1 MDFELSAHSEQWRK
15 RLQSFFDQEV
25 LPRHR
30 AWLEHTAAGGEAAP
44 FMGEL
49 QQKAR
54 AAGLWNL
61 GLPELAD
68 DEPGTRLS
76 NLEYAPL
83 AEIMGRLFWAPEVF
97 NCQAPDVPNM
107 IALQNCADAEQKARW
122 LRPLLEA
129 KTRSAFGM
137 TEPDVAS
144 SDATNIATTI
154 RRDGDD
160 YIINGRKW
168 FITGAAHPRCSFLIV
183 MGVTNADADRTS
195 RHSCVIVP
203 MDAPGVRLVRPL
215 RWMGCEDHT
224 APIGELAF
232 DNVRISPA
240 KTCSARKAKVSRW
253 RRSGSG
259 PARIHH
265 CMRSIGLCELL
276 IELMMVR
283 AAERSAFGRTV
294 IQYDTVQRWIA
305 ESRVELEQA
314 RLLAYRCAWRLDQS
328 GHHGAW
334 RDVSLIK
341 VAVPAMLQTD
351 RRPRHA
357 GVRRDGRLRRHAD
370 PSGAGVGAAAADR
383 RRSGRSA
390 SAADLSHG
398 GDAAVVDRG
407 LALSRGASGVIFS
420 YLAPPCGE
428 RSRALWRRVRGSLHE
443 SRLVERAPHPDPLP
457 AKERG
462 EGEVKPLIWT
472 HVRI

>member
-1 MDFELSAHSEQWRK
+1 MDFDLSGRSEQWRGK
-15 RLQSFFDQEV
+15 LQAFFEAEV

-30 AWLEHTAAGGEAAP
+30 AWLEHVAASPDTPP
-44 FMGEL
+44 FMAEL

-61 GLPELAD
+61 GLPELAA
-68 DEPGTRLS
+68 DEPGTKLS

-107 IALQNCADAEQKARW
+107 IALQNCATPEQKARW
-122 LRPLLEA
+122 LHPLLEA

-144 SDATNIATTI
+144 SDATNIATKMV
-154 RRDGDD
+154 RDGND

-183 MGVTNADADRTS
+183 MGVTNSEADRTR
-195 RHSCVIVP
+195 RHSCIMVP
-203 MDAPGVRLVRPL
+203 MDAPGARLVRRL
-215 RWMGCEDHT
+215 SWMGCQDHV
-224 APIGELAF
+224 APIGELTF
-232 DNVRISPA
+232 ENVRVPA
-240 KTCSARKAKVSRW
+240 ENLLGAEGDGFKVAQVRL
-253 RRSGSG
+253 G

-283 AAERSAFGRTV
+283 AMERSTFGRSI

-341 VAVPAMLQTD
+341 VAVPAMLQKIAD
-351 RRPRHA
+351 RALQVFGAMGGSEDTPIHQA
-357 GVRRDGRLRRHAD
+357 LAWGRLLRIGDGPDEVHLRQIFRMEPM
-370 PSGAGVGAAAADR
+370 PSW
-383 RRSGRSA
+383 SITTSP
-390 SAADLSHG
+390 
-398 GDAAVVDRG
+398 
-407 LALSRGASGVIFS
+407 
-420 YLAPPCGE
+420 YLA
-428 RSRALWRRVRGSLHE
+428 A
-443 SRLVERAPHPDPLP
+443 HP
-457 AKERG
+457 A
-462 EGEVKPLIWT
+462 
-472 HVRI
+472 

>member
-1 MDFELSAHSEQWRK
+1 MDFDLSERSEQWRK
-15 RLQSFFDQEV
+15 RLSAFFDSEV

-30 AWLEHTAAGGEAAP
+30 AWLERTAGSVEASP
-44 FMGEL
+44 FMAEL

-54 AAGLWNL
+54 TAGLWNL
-61 GLPELAD
+61 GLPELAP

-83 AEIMGRLFWAPEVF
+83 AEIMGRLFWASEVF

-107 IALQNCADAEQKARW
+107 IALQNCATPEQKARW

-129 KTRSAFGM
+129 GTRSAFGM

-144 SDATNIATTI
+144 SDATNIAT
-154 RRDGDD
+154 RMVRDGDD

-183 MGVTNADADRTS
+183 MGVTNFDADRTR
-195 RHSCVIVP
+195 RHSCIIVP
-203 MDAPGVRLVRPL
+203 MDAPGVRLVRRL

-232 DNVRISPA
+232 DNVRV
-240 KTCSARKAKVSRW
+240 SAANLLGAEGDGFKVAQIRL
-253 RRSGSG
+253 G

-265 CMRSIGLCELL
+265 CMRSIGLCELP

-283 AAERSAFGRTV
+283 SAERTAFGRSV

-314 RLLAYRCAWRLDQS
+314 RLLTYRCAWRLDQA
-328 GHHGAW
+328 GHHGASSSTKNW

-341 VAVPAMLQTD
+341 VAVPAMLQRIAD
-351 RRPRHA
+351 RALQVFGAMGGSDDAPIHQA
-357 GVRRDGRLRRHAD
+357 LAWGRLLRIGDGPDEVHLRQIFRMEVMPPWSIAD
-370 PSGAGVGAAAADR
+370 SP
-383 RRSGRSA
+383 
-390 SAADLSHG
+390 
-398 GDAAVVDRG
+398 
-407 LALSRGASGVIFS
+407 
-420 YLAPPCGE
+420 YLA
-428 RSRALWRRVRGSLHE
+428 A
-443 SRLVERAPHPDPLP
+443 HPS
-457 AKERG
+457 
-462 EGEVKPLIWT
+462 
-472 HVRI
+472 

>member
-1 MDFELSAHSEQWRK
+1 MDFDLSERSEQWRK
-15 RLQSFFDQEV
+15 RLQAFFDQEV

-30 AWLEHTAAGGEAAP
+30 AWVEHTALHREAAP
-44 FMGEL
+44 FMSEL

-54 AAGLWNL
+54 AVGLWNL
-61 GLPELAD
+61 GLPELGA

-83 AEIMGRLFWAPEVF
+83 AEIMGRLFWASEVF

-107 IALQNCADAEQKARW
+107 IALQNCATSAQKARW

-129 KTRSAFGM
+129 QTRSAFGM

-144 SDATNIATTI
+144 SDATNIAT
-154 RRDGDD
+154 RMVRDHDD

-183 MGVTNADADRTS
+183 MGVTDPDADRTR
-195 RHSCVIVP
+195 RHSCIIVP

-215 RWMGCEDHT
+215 RWMGCEDHV

-232 DNVRISPA
+232 DNVRVSGA
-240 KTCSARKAKVSRW
+240 NLLGEEGAGFKVAQIRL
-253 RRSGSG
+253 G

-265 CMRSIGLCELL
+265 CMRSIGLCEVL

-283 AAERSAFGRTV
+283 SAERFAFGRAV

-314 RLLAYRCAWRLDQS
+314 RLLAYRCAWRLDQT

-341 VAVPAMLQTD
+341 VAVPAMLQRIAD
-351 RRPRHA
+351 RAMQVFGAMGGSDDTPIHQA
-357 GVRRDGRLRRHAD
+357 LAWGRLLRIGDGPDEVHLRQIFRMEATPSWSIAD
-370 PSGAGVGAAAADR
+370 SP
-383 RRSGRSA
+383 
-390 SAADLSHG
+390 
-398 GDAAVVDRG
+398 
-407 LALSRGASGVIFS
+407 
-420 YLAPPCGE
+420 YLAA
-428 RSRALWRRVRGSLHE
+428 R
-443 SRLVERAPHPDPLP
+443 PL
-457 AKERG
+457 
-462 EGEVKPLIWT
+462 
-472 HVRI
+472 

>member
-1 MDFELSAHSEQWRK
+1 MDFNLSAKSEQWRD
-15 RLQSFFDQEV
+15 RLQSFFEREV

-30 AWLEHTAAGGEAAP
+30 AWLEHAAVKREGAP

-68 DEPGTRLS
+68 NEPGTRLS
-76 NLEYAPL
+76 NLDYAPL

-107 IALQNCADAEQKARW
+107 IALQNCATSEQKQRW
-122 LRPLLEA
+122 LRPLLEGQ
-129 KTRSAFGM
+129 TRSAFGM

-144 SDATNIATTI
+144 SDATNIATTMV
-154 RRDGDD
+154 RDGDD
-160 YIINGRKW
+160 YIVNGRKW

-183 MGVTNADADRTS
+183 LGVTNSDAERTR
-195 RHSCVIVP
+195 RHSCLIVP
-203 MDAPGVRLVRPL
+203 MNAPGVRLVRPL
-215 RWMGCEDHT
+215 RWMGCEDHV

-232 DNVRISPA
+232 DNVR
-240 KTCSARKAKVSRW
+240 VSRSNLLGEEGDGFKVAQV
-253 RRSGSG
+253 RLG

-283 AAERSAFGRTV
+283 SAERSAFGRAV

-314 RLLAYRCAWRLDQS
+314 RLLSYRCAWRLDQA

-334 RDVSLIK
+334 RDVSVIK
-341 VAVPAMLQTD
+341 VAVPAMLQRIAD
-351 RRPRHA
+351 RAMQVFGAMGGSDDTPIHQA
-357 GVRRDGRLRRHAD
+357 LAWGRLLRIGDGPDEVHLRQIFRMEAVPSWSIAD
-370 PSGAGVGAAAADR
+370 SP
-383 RRSGRSA
+383 
-390 SAADLSHG
+390 
-398 GDAAVVDRG
+398 
-407 LALSRGASGVIFS
+407 
-420 YLAPPCGE
+420 YLA
-428 RSRALWRRVRGSLHE
+428 A
-443 SRLVERAPHPDPLP
+443 HPS
-457 AKERG
+457 
-462 EGEVKPLIWT
+462 
-472 HVRI
+472 

>member
-1 MDFELSAHSEQWRK
+1 MDFDLTGRSEAWRE

-30 AWLEHTAAGGEAAP
+30 AWLEHTANSRETAP

-61 GLPELAD
+61 GLPELAAN
-68 DEPGTRLS
+68 EPGTRLS
-76 NLEYAPL
+76 NLEYAPS

-107 IALQNCADAEQKARW
+107 IALQSCATPEQKERW

-129 KTRSAFGM
+129 ETRSAFGM

-144 SDATNIATTI
+144 SDATNIAT
-154 RRDGDD
+154 RMVRDGND

-183 MGVTNADADRTS
+183 MGVTAADADRTR

-203 MDAPGVRLVRPL
+203 MDTPGVRLVRRL
-215 RWMGCEDHT
+215 RWMGCEDHV

-232 DNVRISPA
+232 DNVRVPA
-240 KTCSARKAKVSRW
+240 ANLLGEEGEGFKVAQIRL
-253 RRSGSG
+253 G

-283 AAERSAFGRTV
+283 SAERSAFGRTV

-314 RLLAYRCAWRLDQS
+314 RLLAYRCAWRLDQA
-328 GHHGAW
+328 GHHGASSTKKNW

-341 VAVPAMLQTD
+341 VAVPAMLQRIAD
-351 RRPRHA
+351 RAMQVFGAMGGSDDTPIHQA
-357 GVRRDGRLRRHAD
+357 LAWGRLLRIGDGPDEVHLRQIFRMEAMPPWSIAD
-370 PSGAGVGAAAADR
+370 SP
-383 RRSGRSA
+383 
-390 SAADLSHG
+390 
-398 GDAAVVDRG
+398 
-407 LALSRGASGVIFS
+407 
-420 YLAPPCGE
+420 YLA
-428 RSRALWRRVRGSLHE
+428 A
-443 SRLVERAPHPDPLP
+443 HP
-457 AKERG
+457 A
-462 EGEVKPLIWT
+462 
-472 HVRI
+472 

>member
-1 MDFELSAHSEQWRK
+1 MDFELSVRSEQWRK

-30 AWLEHTAAGGEAAP
+30 AWLGHVAVSREAAP
-44 FMGEL
+44 FMADL
-49 QQKAR
+49 QAKAR

-76 NLEYAPL
+76 NLDYAPS
-83 AEIMGRLFWAPEVF
+83 AEIMGRLFWASEVF

-107 IALQNCADAEQKARW
+107 IALQNCANAEQKQRW

-129 KTRSAFGM
+129 QTRSAFGM

-144 SDATNIATTI
+144 SDATNIATSI
-154 RRDGDD
+154 VRDGGD

-183 MGVTNADADRTS
+183 LGVTDSDAERTR

-203 MDAPGVRLVRPL
+203 MDAPGVRLVRSL

-224 APIGELAF
+224 APIGELSF
-232 DNVRISPA
+232 DNVRIPRENLLGA
-240 KTCSARKAKVSRW
+240 EGEGFKVAQIRL
-253 RRSGSG
+253 G

-328 GHHGAW
+328 GHRGASSSIKNW

-341 VAVPAMLQTD
+341 VAVPAMLQRIAD
-351 RRPRHA
+351 RAMQVFGAMGGSDDTPIHQA
-357 GVRRDGRLRRHAD
+357 LAWGRLLRIGDGPDEVHLRQIFRMEATPPWTIAD
-370 PSGAGVGAAAADR
+370 SP
-383 RRSGRSA
+383 
-390 SAADLSHG
+390 
-398 GDAAVVDRG
+398 
-407 LALSRGASGVIFS
+407 
-420 YLAPPCGE
+420 YLA
-428 RSRALWRRVRGSLHE
+428 A
-443 SRLVERAPHPDPLP
+443 HPL
-457 AKERG
+457 
-462 EGEVKPLIWT
+462 
-472 HVRI
+472 